1 MPSFP
6 LLDIAIGL
14 VFVYLLLS
22 LICSSLNEGLE
33 SLLRNR
39 ANDLEAGIRNLLGD
53 KPGSW
58 WASFLPWINSIEKA
72 PITLAFYRHPL
83 IRGLVR
89 SEKRLPTY
97 IPAREFALAV
107 MDLAVKDGALIHGA
121 TNNPEKSVLTTIP
134 FVDNLNG
141 SALPEHLKESIGALV
156 RAAAGDARQAR
167 VNIENWFNNSMERVS
182 GWYKSR
188 TQKILFA
195 IGVVVTIWVNADSLA
210 IYQNLTH
217 SKNLQAVVTAA
228 QSAAG
233 QGSAAAVVGGGTAPG
248 TGGRGPS
255 EQISSALNQ
264 LNTLDIGV
272 GWAKESEQKAQKG
285 TVDAGKLPPSFFGE
299 GGCGQEKGP
308 CDHPIGW
315 SFYLLYVHAAGWLIT
330 AAAISLGAPFWFDV
344 LNRFITV
351 RSTVKPKEATSESTS
366 K

>member
-14 VFVYLLLS
+14 IFVYLLLS

-33 SLLRNR
+33 SLLHNR

-53 KPGSW
+53 QKGSW
-58 WASFLPWINSIEKA
+58 WASFVPWINSIENA
-72 PITLAFYRHPL
+72 PITREFYRHPL

-89 SEKRLPTY
+89 SEKRLPAY
-97 IPAREFALAV
+97 IPARDFALAV

-121 TNNPEKSVLTTIP
+121 TNNPEKSALTAIP
-134 FVDNLNG
+134 FVDDLNG
-141 SALPEHLKESIGALV
+141 SALPAQLKESIGALV

-167 VNIENWFNNSMERVS
+167 VNIENWFNSSMDRVA

-188 TQKILFA
+188 TQMILFV
-195 IGVVVTIWVNADSLA
+195 IGVVVTIWVNGDSLA

-217 SKNLQAVVTAA
+217 SKNLQAVVSAA
-228 QSAAG
+228 QSAVG
-233 QGSAAAVVGGGTAPG
+233 QGSAAAVVGGGNAQGAGARG
-248 TGGRGPS
+248 TS
-255 EQISSALNQ
+255 EQIDNALSQ

-272 GWAKESEQKAQKG
+272 GWASESQQKG
-285 TVDAGKLPPSFFGE
+285 TIEGGRLPPSFSGS
-299 GGCGQEKGP
+299 GCVVEQGP
-308 CDHPIGW
+308 CKDPIGW
-315 SFYLLYVHAAGWLIT
+315 SFYLLYLHAIGWLIT

-344 LNRFITV
+344 LNRFIVV
-351 RSTVKPKEATSESTS
+351 RSTIKPKEGAAESGTS